1 MGHRCYDSDSFAFPP
16 GSSLRKRPKAPP
28 KPLPPEPR
36 INERIRV
43 PEVRLIDE
51 EGRQVG
57 VVRTAEAISMART
70 ANVDLVEVA
79 ANASPPV
86 ARLMDF
92 GRYKYEQSKKD
103 REAKKHQ
110 QNVQLRE
117 VRMKPKIDD
126 HDVDFKTRTAAK
138 LLKQGDKVKITVMFR
153 GREITHPQIGK
164 GLLDRFVA
172 SLDDIASVEKDA
184 MLEGRHMTIIMAADK
199 KKMAA
204 KARAIAAAAAAAG
217 APPPV
222 EEEED
227 EAVLAAAAAA
237 PIVGEDDEAEDDAEE
252 DDVDD
257 EVSAATTGD

>member
-1 MGHRCYDSDSFAFPP
+1 
-16 GSSLRKRPKAPP
+16 
-28 KPLPPEPR
+28 
-36 INERIRV
+36 
-43 PEVRLIDE
+43 
-51 EGRQVG
+51 
-57 VVRTAEAISMART
+57 MARQ

-79 ANASPPV
+79 ANAAPPV

-126 HDVDFKTRTAAK
+126 HDIDFKTRTAAK
-138 LLKQGDKVKITVMFR
+138 LLKQGDKVKVTVMFR

-164 GLLDRFVA
+164 NLLDRVIGNLDDVA
-172 SLDDIASVEKDA
+172 SIEKAA
-184 MLEGRHMTIIMAADK
+184 MLEGRHMTVILAPDK
-199 KKMAA
+199 KKIAA
-204 KARAIAAAAAAAG
+204 KARAQAAAAATG
-217 APPPV
+217 TL

-237 PIVGEDDEAEDDAEE
+237 PVVGEDDDEDEMEGEEIEAENL
-252 DDVDD
+252 
-257 EVSAATTGD
+257 AATTGD